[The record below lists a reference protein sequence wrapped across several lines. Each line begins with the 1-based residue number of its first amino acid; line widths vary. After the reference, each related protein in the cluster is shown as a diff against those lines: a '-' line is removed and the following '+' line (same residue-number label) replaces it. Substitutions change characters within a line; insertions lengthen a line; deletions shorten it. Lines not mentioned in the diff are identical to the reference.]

1 MQLLQDLKVRTYP
14 NHLSRP
20 WHHPPDRLS
29 KWLMPASE
37 RTHSAVLRMAWL
49 VSNFQPHVG
58 SGNKQIFGRQKNTTK
73 KWNSKFRNWLCTL
86 DVQIFFWTWYME
98 TRKHCWIF
106 VIHCLEIFA
115 IVLAPSLARETAALW
130 SPVCKKTQSK
140 QHKAAPEISKC
151 KKKHHKCC
159 KQHSKWGKS

>member
-37 RTHSAVLRMAWL
+37 RTHSAVLRMAWRL
-49 VSNFQPHVG
+49 QA
-58 SGNKQIFGRQKNTTK
+58 IFNPTLGVDTTNLWKTKNTTK

-98 TRKHCWIF
+98 ILWKLGNTFEFF

-115 IVLAPSLARETAALW
+115 IVFAPSLARETAALW
-130 SPVCKKTQSK
+130 SPVCKKTKS
-140 QHKAAPEISKC
+140 
-151 KKKHHKCC
+151 
-159 KQHSKWGKS
+159 GK